1 MSLLLWACIMCC
13 GRALLDWYGDMAA
26 DIGTGTLVAPSNDKG
41 VCETPHAVTPHASK
55 TEDLHT
61 DTDSFIPYFSVL
73 CPVNRELD

>member
-1 MSLLLWACIMCC
+1 
-13 GRALLDWYGDMAA
+13 MAA
-26 DIGTGTLVAPSNDKG
+26 DIETGTLVAPSNDKG

-73 CPVNRELD
+73 CPVNRELDYLILNEAKATEKQKILYINS